1 MDRAWLSIY
10 IKLEE
15 QCPLTKP
22 QLQVKLDLAIMAL
35 NSRCNVVFF
44 SVLFSLLAIASS
56 QLSSDFYATSCPTA
70 LSTIKSAVKSAVSKE
85 RRMGASLLRL
95 HFHDCFVNGCD
106 ASVLLD
112 DTSSFTGE
120 KSAAANVNSLRGF
133 DVIDDIKSQL
143 ESACPGTVSCAD
155 ILAVAARDSV
165 VALGGS
171 SWTVGLGRRDST
183 TASKDAATTDIP
195 SPQLDLSDLITAFS
209 NKGFTTKEMVV
220 LSGAHTT
227 GQAKCQFFR
236 GRIYNE
242 SNIDSDFATSTQSNC
257 PSTDGDSNLSPL
269 DVTTN
274 VLFDNA
280 YFKNLVNKKG
290 LLHSDQQLFS
300 GGSTDSQVTT
310 YSTSSSTFYADFSSA
325 MVKMGNL
332 SPLTGTSGQIRTNC
346 RLVN

>member
-1 MDRAWLSIY
+1 MAFHSLRYNVFCFSI
-10 IKLEE
+10 
-15 QCPLTKP
+15 
-22 QLQVKLDLAIMAL
+22 
-35 NSRCNVVFF
+35 
-44 SVLFSLLAIASS
+44 LFSLLIALASAE
-56 QLSSDFYATSCPTA
+56 LSSDFYASTCPNA
-70 LSTIKSAVKSAVSKE
+70 LSTIKSAVKSAVAKE
-85 RRMGASLLRL
+85 HRMGASLLRL

-120 KSAAANVNSLRGF
+120 KSAAANLNSLRGF

-143 ESACPGTVSCAD
+143 ESACPGIVSCAD
-155 ILAVAARDSV
+155 IVAVAARDSV
-165 VALGGS
+165 VALGGP
-171 SWTVGLGRRDST
+171 SWTIGLGRRDST
-183 TASKDAATTDIP
+183 TASKDAATSDIP
-195 SPQLDLSDLITAFS
+195 SPLMDLNDLISAFS
-209 NKGFTTKEMVV
+209 NKGFTSQEMVV

-242 SNIDSDFATSTQSNC
+242 TNIDSDFATSAKSNC

-310 YSTSSSTFYADFSSA
+310 YSTSSSTFYADFASA

-332 SPLTGTSGQIRTNC
+332 SPLTGSSGQIRTNC
-346 RLVN
+346 RNVN